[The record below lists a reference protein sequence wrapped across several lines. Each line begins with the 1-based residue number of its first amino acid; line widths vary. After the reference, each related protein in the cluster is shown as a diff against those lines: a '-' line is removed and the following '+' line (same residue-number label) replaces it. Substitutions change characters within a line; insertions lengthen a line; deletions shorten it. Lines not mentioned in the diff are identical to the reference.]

1 MQKDNILVSKWSWEH
16 CPLLQILP
24 ELVQILVH
32 FHILVHVQNLGA
44 CVCALDLAA
53 RAQIVRKKKKN
64 QTKFASRHL
73 AGHAT
78 PKRFQTALSFR
89 DFVFKSISKATRR
102 KITHSCPLPWSKVL
116 KEGGVIGLGV
126 CCIFSKGGRA
136 NAVVKP
142 RYFLPHPSYVCRQE
156 TKPSWSV
163 FSPKYSSLP

>member
-32 FHILVHVQNLGA
+32 FQILVHVQNLGA

-89 DFVFKSISKATRR
+89 VFVFQVHFQSHKSNSSMLSLMIKSSERG
-102 KITHSCPLPWSKVL
+102 
-116 KEGGVIGLGV
+116 GGVIGLGL